1 MILEVGMAHS
11 GTTNRKHWL
20 FIMAALFVGAVS
32 MMQYGCNWGSSSP
45 VSPSAI
51 TSVFPP
57 QGSDGALVTTLVTA
71 TFRDEMNATTI
82 NDTTF
87 TLSLGGAPV
96 TVSSVSY
103 DSTSGTATLIPASD
117 LISGSEYR
125 ATISSTVENTSGDM
139 PLASNYVWS
148 FTISPDMFLVTEN
161 ESGITGNNRSDT
173 SDIDGT
179 GRYVVFESTATNL
192 DPDITTTGL
201 NQIYRK
207 DTVTGEVEL
216 VSSDSSSLQ
225 VANNASF
232 APAISDN
239 GRFVV
244 FQSAATNLATITTG
258 GILQVYIKDMADGS
272 IELASRDINAT
283 AGNAPATSAVVSNDG
298 RYVAFQSS
306 ATNLSS
312 LNSNGVI
319 QIYRKDM
326 ADESVDMISR
336 ETTLTG
342 GANGLSASVDI
353 SSDGRFVVFE
363 SNATNLVSPP
373 TSNISR
379 IYFVDMNSPDT
390 IELVSVAD
398 DGSDAQESSHSPS
411 VSDDGRYVVFESNA
425 ANLDLST
432 TDNNNATDVFL
443 RDRNP
448 SGAPSTTLVSV
459 NPVTATS
466 ADSAS
471 TNASISSNGSYIA
484 FQSIASDIVS
494 GDNLALIDIY
504 VRNLDSATIMI
515 DQVNISAT
523 GINPTVNSGRATI
536 SKDGRYVS
544 FDSVHK
550 YTLDDTDGLFDV
562 YRAYN
567 SSYQ

>member
-1 MILEVGMAHS
+1 
-11 GTTNRKHWL
+11 
-20 FIMAALFVGAVS
+20 MAALFVGAVS

>member
-1 MILEVGMAHS
+1 
-11 GTTNRKHWL
+11 
-20 FIMAALFVGAVS
+20 
-32 MMQYGCNWGSSSP
+32 
-45 VSPSAI
+45 
-51 TSVFPP
+51 
-57 QGSDGALVTTLVTA
+57 
-71 TFRDEMNATTI
+71 
-82 NDTTF
+82 
-87 TLSLGGAPV
+87 
-96 TVSSVSY
+96 
-103 DSTSGTATLIPASD
+103 
-117 LISGSEYR
+117 
-125 ATISSTVENTSGDM
+125 
-139 PLASNYVWS
+139 
-148 FTISPDMFLVTEN
+148 
-161 ESGITGNNRSDT
+161 
-173 SDIDGT
+173 
-179 GRYVVFESTATNL
+179 VVFESTATNL

-244 FQSAATNLATITTG
+244 FQSAATNLAIITTG
-258 GILQVYIKDMADGS
+258 GISQVYIKDMADGS

>member
-1 MILEVGMAHS
+1 MAHS

-20 FIMAALFVGAVS
+20 FIMAALFVGVAS
-32 MMQYGCNWGSSSP
+32 MAQSGCNWGSSSP

-148 FTISPDMFLVTEN
+148 FTISPDMFLVSEN

>member
-1 MILEVGMAHS
+1 
-11 GTTNRKHWL
+11 
-20 FIMAALFVGAVS
+20 MAALFVGVAS
-32 MMQYGCNWGSSSP
+32 MAQSGCNWGSSSP

-148 FTISPDMFLVTEN
+148 FTISPDMFLVSEN

>member
-1 MILEVGMAHS
+1 
-11 GTTNRKHWL
+11 
-20 FIMAALFVGAVS
+20 MAALFVGVAS
-32 MMQYGCNWGSSSP
+32 MAQSGCNWGSSSP

-125 ATISSTVENTSGDM
+125 ATISSTVENTSGDV

-148 FTISPDMFLVTEN
+148 FTISPDMFLVSKN

-448 SGAPSTTLVSV
+448 SGASTTLVSV
-459 NPVTATS
+459 
-466 ADSAS
+466 
-471 TNASISSNGSYIA
+471 
-484 FQSIASDIVS
+484 
-494 GDNLALIDIY
+494 
-504 VRNLDSATIMI
+504 
-515 DQVNISAT
+515 
-523 GINPTVNSGRATI
+523 
-536 SKDGRYVS
+536 
-544 FDSVHK
+544 
-550 YTLDDTDGLFDV
+550 
-562 YRAYN
+562 
-567 SSYQ
+567 